1 LDNIYCPNVKC
12 PKEKLH
18 LEELAFLMSSILPIE
33 LRLGG
38 FLHVPS
44 FIIVMPVPREWWRA
58 LEPGT
63 SMIIFVQ
70 MEIS

>member
-1 LDNIYCPNVKC
+1 LDNIYHLDVKC
-12 PKEKLH
+12 PKEKFC
-18 LEELAFLMSSILPIE
+18 LEELVFFIMLSIQLME

-38 FLHVPS
+38 FLHVLS

-63 SMIIFVQ
+63 NMIIFV
-70 MEIS
+70 